1 MKKKQFTLIELLVV
15 IAIIAIL
22 AAMLLPA
29 LSKAREK
36 AEAISCTSNQKQLGM
51 AMLMA
56 VGNNKNAFP
65 EFHKG
70 DDNDPAN
77 NLVKGGTF
85 AKPWIHHAYEN
96 SGEEKIFNCPVFE
109 NKDRID
115 KMKKGTH
122 QGVDNFG
129 YFVNGTSIQDT
140 KEHSMIY
147 PTYGFSHV
155 LDGNAMKVSLIRKP
169 AQSLMLGCCYYWDGG
184 GYCGDS
190 NNLDSNGY
198 LKGYLRCG
206 TGSSVTSGNSNDALY
221 PDWVCHGK
229 SWNITFIDG
238 HVDALDWHGLRIR
251 YSNGGGTKYGGTMRY
266 GKYDLQN
273 D

>member
-22 AAMLLPA
+22 AAMLMPA

-36 AEAISCTSNQKQLGM
+36 AEGISCTSNQKQLGM
-51 AMLMA
+51 AMIMA
-56 VGNNKNAFP
+56 VNNNKNAFP

-70 DDNDPAN
+70 DSSNPAN
-77 NLVKGGTF
+77 NLVSGGTF
-85 AKPWIHHAYEN
+85 AKPWIHAAYDN
-96 SGEEKIFNCPVFE
+96 TGEEKLFNCPVFE
-109 NKDRID
+109 NTDRIN
-115 KMKKGTH
+115 KMKNGTH
-122 QGVDNFG
+122 E
-129 YFVNGTSIQDT
+129 
-140 KEHSMIY
+140 KEHPAIY

-155 LDGNAMKVSLIRKP
+155 LDGNALKITTIRKP

-190 NNLDSNGY
+190 NNLDGTGY

-206 TGSSVTSGNSNDALY
+206 TGSSVASGNANDSLY
-221 PDWVCHGK
+221 SGWACHGK
-229 SWNITFIDG
+229 SWNITYIDG
-238 HVDALDWHGLRIR
+238 HVDAVDWHGLRIR
-251 YSNGGGTKYGGTMRY
+251 YSNSGGTYYGGTMRY
-266 GKYDLQN
+266 GLYDLQN

>member
-29 LSKAREK
+29 LGKAREK

-70 DDNDPAN
+70 NDSGDAGN
-77 NLVKGGTF
+77 NLVKGGPF
-85 AKPWIHHAYEN
+85 AKPWFHAAYEN
-96 SGEEKIFNCPVFE
+96 SGEEKLFNCTVFE
-109 NKDRID
+109 NADRVS
-115 KMKKGTH
+115 KMKAGTH

-129 YFVNGTSIQDT
+129 YFVNGTSIQDQ
-140 KEHSMIY
+140 KEHPAIY

-155 LDGNAMKVSLIRKP
+155 LQGNALKISLIRKP
-169 AQSLMLGCCYYWDGG
+169 AQSLMLGCCYYWEGG
-184 GYCGDS
+184 GYCGDG
-190 NNLDSNGY
+190 NNLDTNGY
-198 LKGYLRCG
+198 LKGYLRAG
-206 TGSSVTSGNSNDALY
+206 TGTYSDGDYSNRI
-221 PDWVCHGK
+221 CHGK
-229 SWNITFIDG
+229 YWNITYIDG
-238 HVDALDWHGLRIR
+238 HVDAVEWHGLRIR
-251 YSNGGGTKYGGTMRY
+251 YSNDGKTNYGGTMRY
-266 GKYDLQN
+266 GLYDLQN